1 MADSRSDIRKH
12 VEAFHRAMDMPVLDK
27 PQTPSDDR
35 VRLRLSLCLEEAFE
49 LLEACT
55 ANTEDWPNRVDA
67 LKEKTLGVIREVPL
81 DVDLVEVA
89 DALGDSDYVN
99 EGARLEF
106 GINGLPVAE
115 EIQRSN
121 MAKVGGPV
129 REDGKRL
136 KPPGWTPPDIEGVLK
151 KQGWS

>member
-1 MADSRSDIRKH
+1 MTTRLAPAIII
-12 VEAFHRAMDMPVLDK
+12 AWDK

-49 LLEACT
+49 LLEACVADT
-55 ANTEDWPNRVDA
+55 MAEHVRE
-67 LKEKTLGVIREVPL
+67 EKRTVLQLIREIPL

-136 KPPGWTPPDIEGVLK
+136 KPPGWTPPDIAEVLR
-151 KQGWS
+151 KQGWSESSR